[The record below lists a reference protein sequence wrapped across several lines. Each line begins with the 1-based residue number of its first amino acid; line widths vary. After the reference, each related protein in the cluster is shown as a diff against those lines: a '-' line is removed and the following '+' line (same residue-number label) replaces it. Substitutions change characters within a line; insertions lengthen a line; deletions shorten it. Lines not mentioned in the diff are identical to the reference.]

1 MSASARVTM
10 IRERL
15 QTALSPVHLEITD
28 ESHKHAGHAGAQT
41 GGGHFHVTLVTDI
54 FSGQGLLQRHR
65 MVYDALGAALN
76 NDIHALSIKAYT
88 PQEFATL
95 PTRNIPHV

>member
-1 MSASARVTM
+1 MSESARVAM
-10 IRERL
+10 IREHL
-15 QTALSPVHLEITD
+15 QAVLSPVHLEIAD

-41 GGGHFHVTLVTDI
+41 GGGHFHVTLVADI

-65 MVYDALGAALN
+65 MVYDALGTAMN

-95 PTRNIPHV
+95 STRNSPHV